1 MLRGESYIDF
11 CMLWVIMMFAC
22 GREGGGASVTN
33 HILKFRKVV
42 EFETSGIVICF
53 SYIYR
58 YVQKVGPS
66 PRSPCDPRAPQDL
79 EILWEPTA
87 TIKIHRDPRDLFQP
101 PRHCRTPWNPEKFPG
116 TTGIPPDVMR
126 EKHLSGI
133 TINFFIFKKLQF
145 FSYKNL
151 SILNRLFLG
160 NNLLEF
166 FSSLLK
172 SIKYNLIHIS

>member
-1 MLRGESYIDF
+1 MVRGESYIDF
-11 CMLWVIMMFAC
+11 CTLWVIIMFGC

-33 HILKFRKVV
+33 DILKFRKVV
-42 EFETSGIVICF
+42 EFETSGIVICL

-66 PRSPCDPRAPQDL
+66 PRSPYDPRAPQFL
-79 EILWEPTA
+79 EIPWEPTA
-87 TIKIHRDPRDLFQP
+87 TIEIHRDPRDLFQP
-101 PRHCRTPWNPEKFPG
+101 PRHRRTPWDPEKFPG